1 MEADRAPGIVATD
14 AAIAEIR
21 RLRDEH
27 GPLMFF
33 QSGGCCDG
41 SSPMCFSNGE
51 LLLGPNDL
59 QLGDVDGCSFHI
71 DAAQYVR
78 WNSPLLVLDVSA
90 GSGSSMSLEE
100 THGVHFV
107 LKPRPAD
114 RRSGRKP
121 NSSASTESPRRAVCT
136 DLS

>member
-1 MEADRAPGIVATD
+1 
-14 AAIAEIR
+14 
-21 RLRDEH
+21 
-27 GPLMFF
+27 MFF

-41 SSPMCFSNGE
+41 SSPMCFTDGE

-71 DAAQYVR
+71 DAAQYER
-78 WNSPLLVLDVSA
+78 WNSPSLVLDVSA

-107 LKPRPAD
+107 IAPRPAPAPT
-114 RRSGRKP
+114 RAG
-121 NSSASTESPRRAVCT
+121 AS
-136 DLS
+136 LS